1 MKKTIN
7 FLSTVVIVAILGLY
21 ICFHSLLIRIEVGDV
36 GVRTKQYAVFGS
48 KGVEKRDFGP
58 GFHRNFPLVD
68 TWNIFDATVQTTEF
82 TTAAIRKQNV
92 QLLNIFRRRGTLSTG
107 YAENVPSTGPG
118 QIELKSKDGYTVKL
132 DVTVKYRIV
141 PGKVHELYQKF
152 NTELRYEGIVR
163 DQVQNTM
170 RNIFGTMITEEFY
183 DARVRRSKTDETS
196 EALSKDLA
204 DNNVELIDILIRDI
218 AFDPTYE
225 RKILDKK
232 LADQDV
238 ELNKSLAVSEEKKG
252 LTNKISAETEAKV
265 RVIDEEKNGQ
275 LLRMKA
281 ETDRQVAQITA
292 DARLKVAR
300 LAADADLYAAQ
311 KTAEGSLMER
321 EAEAEGERLK
331 AVALGGSGGANLVAL
346 EAARQIKLDRAVVS
360 TLDVDFLDLE
370 SMIEKLGAH
379 P

>member
-1 MKKTIN
+1 MKTIN
-7 FLSTVVIVAILGLY
+7 FVSAAVIGAILGLY
-21 ICFHSLLIRIEVGDV
+21 ICFHFIMVRIEVGDV
-36 GVRTKQYAVFGS
+36 GVRTKQYAVFGN
-48 KGVEKRDFGP
+48 KGVEPRDFDP
-58 GFHRNFPLVD
+58 GWHRNLPLLD

-92 QLLNIFRRRGTLSTG
+92 QLLNIFRRRGNLSTG
-107 YAENVPSTGPG
+107 YAKNVPSTGPE

-132 DVTVKYRIV
+132 DVTVKYRIA

-152 NTELRYEGIVR
+152 NTELRYKGIVR

-170 RNIFGTMITEEFY
+170 RNIFGTMITEDFY
-183 DARVRRSKTDETS
+183 DPGVRRFKTEETS
-196 EALSKDLA
+196 AALSKDLA

-238 ELNKSLAVSEEKKG
+238 ELNKSLAIAEEKKG
-252 LTNKISAETEAKV
+252 LTNKINAETEAKV
-265 RVIDEEKNGQ
+265 RVIEEEKKGQ

-281 ETDRQVAQITA
+281 ETDRQVAQIAA

-311 KTAEGSLMER
+311 KTAKGSLMER

-331 AVALGGSGGANLVAL
+331 AMALGGSGGANLVAL
-346 EAARQIKLDRAVVS
+346 EAVRQIKLDRAVVS
-360 TLDVDFLDLE
+360 TLDVDFLDID